1 MRQWL
6 SVPGFL
12 IVFTAFVLSCDS
24 GTPTKTSEAT
34 PVNDTASIT
43 SQWKL
48 GVQMWTFHP
57 YTFLTALEKVDSAG
71 LRFIEAFQGQPMGG
85 DFNDTFGLTMRAE
98 SKTKMKT
105 LLAQKGIQLLAMG
118 VISPASV
125 KEWKR
130 NFEFAKEMGLEY
142 ITAEPKKEHLDTINS
157 MAGSYGILVA
167 IHDHP
172 NPSPYAHPDS
182 VLNAIKGRINL
193 GACADLGH
201 WARNGLEVVD
211 CLKKLEGRI
220 YGVHL
225 KDIQQFND
233 VRSADTTLGNG
244 VLKFPEI
251 FAELKR
257 QNFKGLFSIEHE
269 LHWDNNVPDVI
280 YNRDYFTRQLDAIK

>member
-1 MRQWL
+1 ML
-6 SVPGFL
+6 VSAGFL
-12 IVFTAFVLSCDS
+12 LSCDS
-24 GTPTKTSEAT
+24 GTATKTAER
-34 PVNDTASIT
+34 PVTVDSAGVT

-48 GVQMWTFHP
+48 GVQMWTFHT

-85 DFNDTFGLTMRAE
+85 DFNDTFGLSMRPE
-98 SKTKMKT
+98 SKTKIKT
-105 LLAQKGIQLLAMG
+105 LLAQKGIRLLAMG
-118 VISPASV
+118 VISPGSV
-125 KEWKR
+125 QEWKK

-142 ITAEPKKEHLDTINS
+142 ITAEPRKEHLDTINS
-157 MAGSYGILVA
+157 MAGKYGIFVA

-182 VLNAIKGRINL
+182 VLNAIKGRINI

-201 WARNGLEVVD
+201 WARNGLDVVD

-225 KDIQQFND
+225 KDIQKFND
-233 VRSADTTLGNG
+233 VHAADTTLGNG
-244 VLKFPEI
+244 VLRFPEI
-251 FAELKR
+251 FAEFKR

-269 LHWDNNVPDVI
+269 LHWENNVPDVI
-280 YNRDYFTRQLDAIK
+280 YNRDYFTRQIGAVK